1 MLLRE
6 ALNKKQ
12 ILTVMFGMTALL
24 MKIAVLPFHCPVFS
38 LSPAHHC
45 DPSVL
50 MSVHHLPSSIT
61 Q

>member
-6 ALNKKQ
+6 ALNKKR
-12 ILTVMFGMTALL
+12 ILIIMFGMTALL
-24 MKIAVLPFHCPVFS
+24 MKIAVLQFHWPVFT
-38 LSPAHHC
+38 LSSAHHC